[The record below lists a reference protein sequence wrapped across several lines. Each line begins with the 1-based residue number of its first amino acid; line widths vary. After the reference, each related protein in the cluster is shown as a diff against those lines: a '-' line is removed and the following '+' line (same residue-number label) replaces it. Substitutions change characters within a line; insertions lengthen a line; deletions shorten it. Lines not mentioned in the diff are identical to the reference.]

1 MTLVRRLRSL
11 AYTPVVAALI
21 FQGITLLV
29 GVASVPVLLIFLSA
43 SDFLAWILIA
53 TFGAFTIQVE
63 QGILIVAA
71 RRLARPWHS
80 GDRAE
85 FLEELAAARRS
96 YSRLSMVVLFG
107 LGGFGFLYF
116 GVLTSQDMSANWPLA
131 WVIFVAGYALNYWF
145 GYNSAIL
152 LSSECTAQF
161 NLINASTR
169 SLNFATTVLFLW
181 MGLSI
186 LGLAASFLLSVGLSV
201 FLIRRQAQGQLARL
215 GQPAP
220 GDPPSAPRAADFR
233 SRSGRSYIFYTL
245 SNFALYKGAFLLF
258 PLFPGVLNI
267 SDYGLALQLVA
278 IVYGISIIPT
288 QVWLSRLVV
297 AVLAKDA
304 HRIWQNLWISLGFVA
319 VVFALFLGATIILG
333 RIALDMLGSD
343 VSLPENGV
351 LGLMFLALMIEAV
364 IFVIV
369 NLLLIL
375 GEIRFLRQYV
385 VSVAVV
391 LAACCAIQMTQGGT
405 GVVLVFL
412 LVPMAVQALVSLPFA
427 IRAMRQGVTRLV
439 ASVDD
444 GEAPEHKQIGAKPA
458 DAD

>member
-1 MTLVRRLRSL
+1 MR
-11 AYTPVVAALI
+11 
-21 FQGITLLV
+21 
-29 GVASVPVLLIFLSA
+29 
-43 SDFLAWILIA
+43 
-53 TFGAFTIQVE
+53 
-63 QGILIVAA
+63 
-71 RRLARPWHS
+71 
-80 GDRAE
+80 
-85 FLEELAAARRS
+85 
-96 YSRLSMVVLFG
+96 
-107 LGGFGFLYF
+107 
-116 GVLTSQDMSANWPLA
+116 
-131 WVIFVAGYALNYWF
+131 
-145 GYNSAIL
+145 
-152 LSSECTAQF
+152 
-161 NLINASTR
+161 
-169 SLNFATTVLFLW
+169 
-181 MGLSI
+181 
-186 LGLAASFLLSVGLSV
+186 
-201 FLIRRQAQGQLARL
+201 
-215 GQPAP
+215 
-220 GDPPSAPRAADFR
+220 
-233 SRSGRSYIFYTL
+233 
-245 SNFALYKGAFLLF
+245 
-258 PLFPGVLNI
+258 
-267 SDYGLALQLVA
+267 
-278 IVYGISIIPT
+278 
-288 QVWLSRLVV
+288 
-297 AVLAKDA
+297 
-304 HRIWQNLWISLGFVA
+304 RIWQNLWISLGFVA